1 MNHIDKNIFW
11 DVDLKNNEIRKN
23 APFIIGRI
31 LEYGDER
38 DVKWMFKNF
47 KNSQIKQIILKKRD
61 LSPKSA
67 IYWASILGL
76 PKNKILCLKTSY
88 QKMRKS
94 HWPY

>member
-1 MNHIDKNIFW
+1 MNNINKKIFW
-11 DVDLKNNEIRKN
+11 DVNLKNNKISEN
-23 APFIIGRI
+23 ASFFIGRI
-31 LEYGDER
+31 LEYGDEN
-38 DVKWMFKNF
+38 DIKWMFKNF
-47 KNSQIKQIILKKRD
+47 KISQIKQAIFKKRD

-76 PKNKILCLKTSY
+76 HRNKILCLKMSY